1 LRLRQTNKYQIKTNY
16 YAQLKLKK
24 ILKDGIQRK
33 KIKQQKSIKF
43 QLGRI
48 KLGKKPIQKRKK
60 RAKTRR
66 SGATLTSRSVYFF
79 FVFYKAE
86 DMWSTYFFEKK

>member
-33 KIKQQKSIKF
+33 KN
-43 QLGRI
+43 
-48 KLGKKPIQKRKK
+48 
-60 RAKTRR
+60 
-66 SGATLTSRSVYFF
+66 
-79 FVFYKAE
+79 
-86 DMWSTYFFEKK
+86 